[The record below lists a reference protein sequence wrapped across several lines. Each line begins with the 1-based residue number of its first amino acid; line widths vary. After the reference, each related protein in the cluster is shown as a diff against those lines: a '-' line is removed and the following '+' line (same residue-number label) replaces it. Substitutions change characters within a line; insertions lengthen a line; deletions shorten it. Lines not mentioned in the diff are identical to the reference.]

1 MNPSNHILAIDI
13 GNTSIKTILFSIDGD
28 IIKKF
33 KFTGQDNAEFNN
45 LLEDKKDIPIIYSS
59 TSILN
64 TSLATFFEKVNAH
77 KVSSQSKLPFSIK
90 YSTPDTLGSDRMA
103 AVAGAWAQ
111 SPDRNILVID
121 AGTCITYEIIL
132 QDAQYIGGCIS
143 PGLKM
148 RLSAM
153 HHFTSK
159 LPDIKADRE
168 FILYG
173 DSTESAMKAG
183 AQTGFLTEIEGFV
196 RLYQNK
202 FSDLHI
208 YITGGDA
215 PYAMKHLNIA
225 MEHDPDL
232 VLKGLFKIW
241 SCQ

>member
-1 MNPSNHILAIDI
+1 MSPNNHILAIDI
-13 GNTSIKTILFSIDGD
+13 GNTSIKTILFSIDGN
-28 IIKKF
+28 IIKKSR
-33 KFTGQDNAEFNN
+33 FTGQDSAGFN
-45 LLEDKKDIPIIYSS
+45 LLLEENEDIPIIYSS
-59 TSILN
+59 TSRLSSSIV
-64 TSLATFFEKVNAH
+64 TFFEKVNAH
-77 KVSSQSKLPFSIK
+77 KVSSQSTLPFSIK
-90 YSTPDTLGSDRMA
+90 YSTPDTLGSDRIA
-103 AVAGAWAQ
+103 AVAGAWGL
-111 SPDRNILVID
+111 SPDRDILVID
-121 AGTCITYEIIL
+121 AGTCITYELIL
-132 QDAQYIGGCIS
+132 KDAQYIGGCIS
-143 PGLKM
+143 PGLEM

-183 AQTGFLTEIEGFV
+183 AQTGFLAEIEGFV

-215 PYAMKHLNIA
+215 PYAMKHVKIA
-225 MEHDPDL
+225 MEHEPDL